1 MMQLSMKSWNSAFNA
16 QSSRL
21 IVIVVQLGAV
31 KICVAA
37 VEALRTKTQFTTKID
52 AFWVSCPVECWC
64 TFLQAFL
71 ESHPVYDQTQGSGA
85 VFFLLDR

>member
-21 IVIVVQLGAV
+21 ILVVVQLGAV

-37 VEALRTKTQFTTKID
+37 VESIRIKLSLPPKLMLSEFHALLNAETSNWNHEWRI
-52 AFWVSCPVECWC
+52 
-64 TFLQAFL
+64 
-71 ESHPVYDQTQGSGA
+71 GSKSK
-85 VFFLLDR
+85 